1 MRQIPQRSLL
11 AIAISTAFAP
21 AFAADPLVTL
31 PTVEVVGTTPLSGVG
46 VPRLHLPANVQ
57 SLDDRRLD
65 EIESQNIAEQMV
77 RQVPSVT
84 VNEVQ
89 GNPYQADLN
98 YRGFTASPL
107 LGTAQGLSVY
117 VDGVR
122 VNEPFGDTVNWDLI
136 PNSAIA
142 GIDLVPGSN
151 PAFGLN
157 TLGGALSMRTKSGFS
172 HPGGKIEFSGGSFN
186 RTNTE
191 LEYGGNNGT
200 FGWYGAGDWFREDG
214 WRDHSP
220 SDVKQ
225 FFGKL
230 SFRNAAG
237 EADLTLTKA
246 RSRLIGN
253 GLVPQSM
260 LAARRENIFTHPD
273 ETRND
278 MTQLALNGKLWLS
291 DTQSLSGSVYHR
303 RTKTRTLN
311 GDMNDDY
318 EDDYEN
324 WVTGGSVGPAP
335 DETGANN
342 RTRTSQRGTG
352 IAAQWNFSGK
362 QHQLAVGASYD
373 QSRINFQQTQELGDL
388 DASRGVSDL
397 QALSIQNQI
406 NGKTSTASLF
416 VTDTYSL
423 MPNLHLTASA
433 RYNMSHVKT
442 VDELNPGAPHN
453 LDGDHK
459 YRKLNPAIGLSWQI
473 VPTLNAYAGFSQGNR
488 VPTPIELGC
497 ADPAN
502 PCTLPNSMAA
512 DPYLK
517 QVVARTLEAGLRG
530 KLAGEFLGDAN
541 WNAGVFRTMSSDD
554 ILFVGTSTSAGYFTN
569 YGKTLRQGLELGL
582 NGSHRRLDWYANYSW
597 LQATFRS
604 DACILAENNSTRGT
618 AAECT
623 GGGQD
628 DEIHVKKGNHIPGLP
643 KHSLKLGLAWR
654 ATDWLRIGGDVQA
667 FSGQTVRGNENN
679 QHQSGT
685 YTDALGNT
693 RTFDGPGRIPGYAIL
708 NLNAEA
714 RLGGG
719 WQLFAK
725 INNVFDKHY
734 ATAGALA
741 ENPFVGGSFQANP
754 DDWRRETFVAPGAPR
769 SGWLGVRY
777 VFGGK

>member
-1 MRQIPQRSLL
+1 MTRQIPQRSLL
-11 AIAISTAFAP
+11 AIAIAAVFAP
-21 AFAADPLVTL
+21 AFAAEAVFTTE
-31 PTVEVVGTTPLSGVG
+31 TVEVVGTTPLSGIG

-65 EIESQNIAEQMV
+65 EIESQNIAEQLV
-77 RQVPSVT
+77 RQVPAVT
-84 VNEVQ
+84 VNEVT

-122 VNEPFGDTVNWDLI
+122 VNEPFGDTVNWDSI

-157 TLGGALSMRTKSGFS
+157 TLGGALAMRTKSGFS

-200 FGWYGAGDWFREDG
+200 VGWYGAGDWFREDG
-214 WRDHSP
+214 WRDYSP

-246 RSRLIGN
+246 RSRLNGN
-253 GLVPQSM
+253 GLLPQSM
-260 LAARRENIFTHPD
+260 LAERRETIFTHPD

-278 MTQLALNGKLWLS
+278 LTQLALNGKLWLS

-303 RTKTRTLN
+303 RTRSRTLN

-318 EDDYEN
+318 ETDYGN
-324 WVTGGSVGPAP
+324 WVNGGSVGPAP
-335 DETGANN
+335 TETGANN
-342 RTRTSQRGTG
+342 RTRTTQRSTG
-352 IAAQWNFSGK
+352 VAAQWNFTGQ

-373 QSRINFQQTQELGDL
+373 QARINFQQTQELGQL
-388 DASRGVSDL
+388 DASRGVTSL
-397 QALSIQNQI
+397 SALTVENQI

-416 VTDTYSL
+416 LTDTFSL
-423 MPNLHLTASA
+423 LPNLHLTASA
-433 RYNMSHVKT
+433 RYNLSHVT
-442 VDELNPGAPHN
+442 TFDELKRTAPN
-453 LDGDHK
+453 LDGDHQ
-459 YRKLNPAIGLSWQI
+459 YRKLNPALGLSWQI
-473 VPTLNAYAGFSQGNR
+473 VPALNAYAGFSQGNR

-530 KLAGEFLGDAN
+530 KLAGETQ
-541 WNAGVFRTMSSDD
+541 WNAGLFRTMSSDD

-569 YGKTLRQGLELGL
+569 FGKTLRQGLELGL

-604 DACILAENNSTRGT
+604 DACLLGANNSTRGT
-618 AAECT
+618 AAACT
-623 GGGQD
+623 GAGQD
-628 DEIHVKKGNHIPGLP
+628 DEILVRKGDHIPGLP

-654 ATDWLRIGGDVQA
+654 ATDWLRLGGDVQA
-667 FSGQTVRGNENN
+667 FSSQYVRGNENN

-685 YTDALGNT
+685 YTDALGST
-693 RTFDGPGRIPGYAIL
+693 RTFEGPGKIPGYAIL

-725 INNVFDKHY
+725 VNNIFDKHY

-741 ENPFVGGSFQANP
+741 ENPFVGGSLQLNP

-769 SGWLGVRY
+769 SAWLGVRY
-777 VFGGK
+777 VFGAGGEK